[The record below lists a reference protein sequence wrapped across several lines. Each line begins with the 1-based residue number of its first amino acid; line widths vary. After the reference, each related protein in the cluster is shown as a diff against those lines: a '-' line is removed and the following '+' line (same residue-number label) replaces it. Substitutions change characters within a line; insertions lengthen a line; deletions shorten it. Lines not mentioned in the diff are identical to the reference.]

1 MKMAKDKKK
10 KSKGPQDRNS
20 NYQLKNGNAV
30 SRKKEKNS
38 ESFKSVGTKASG
50 KAPAKS
56 SGQKGFMSGIT
67 NSITNSITKMLKH

>member
-20 NYQLKNGNAV
+20 NYQFKNGNAV

-38 ESFKSVGTKASG
+38 EACKSVGTKSSE
-50 KAPAKS
+50 KAQAKP
-56 SGQKGFMSGIT
+56 SGQKGLMSGISS
-67 NSITNSITKMLKH
+67 SIAKMLKH

>member
-20 NYQLKNGNAV
+20 NYQLKNGNSV
-30 SRKKEKNS
+30 SGKKGKNS
-38 ESFKSVGTKASG
+38 ESCKPVGTKASG
-50 KAPAKS
+50 KAQAKP

-67 NSITNSITKMLKH
+67 NSITKMLRHQ